1 LIEII
6 GSMTVVQIIVARTQ
20 QDQLGLS
27 VAAWFAERAREHAGF
42 EIQLVDLAEAALD
55 NSTVDANAFVF
66 VVPDDDDAIDA
77 ALTNVTASRGI
88 DWEYKA
94 LGFISYGSTSRGLG
108 AVETLKEVLTTLKMM
123 PIDTSVAI
131 DDEGQSIEAG
141 RFIATEAMENSA
153 KAMLDG
159 LWSLNPFL
167 DALRG
172 WAATTDISR

>member
-1 LIEII
+1 
-6 GSMTVVQIIVARTQ
+6 
-20 QDQLGLS
+20 
-27 VAAWFAERAREHAGF
+27 
-42 EIQLVDLAEAALD
+42 
-55 NSTVDANAFVF
+55 
-66 VVPDDDDAIDA
+66 
-77 ALTNVTASRGI
+77 
-88 DWEYKA
+88 
-94 LGFISYGSTSRGLG
+94 
-108 AVETLKEVLTTLKMM
+108 MM

-172 WAATTDISR
+172 WAATTDIS